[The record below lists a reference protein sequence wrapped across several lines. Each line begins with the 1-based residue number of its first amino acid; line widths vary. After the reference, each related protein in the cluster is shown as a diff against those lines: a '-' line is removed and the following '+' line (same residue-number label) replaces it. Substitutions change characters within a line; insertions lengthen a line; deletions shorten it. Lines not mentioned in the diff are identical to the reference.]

1 MIRVLVADDHLAV
14 REGVRTLLAN
24 EGEITIVG
32 QAGDGSTAL
41 SLARVLRLRVL
52 RQDGGGAHFGRE
64 LGTLRC
70 GGHPGSLGSLVRLT
84 VVRRLRLGDVVEAGR
99 RVGSPS

>member
-41 SLARVLRLRVL
+41 
-52 RQDGGGAHFGRE
+52 
-64 LGTLRC
+64 
-70 GGHPGSLGSLVRLT
+70 VRLT
-84 VVRRLRLGDVVEAGR
+84 APFNNDTAIFHKV
-99 RVGSPS
+99 SQ